1 MHSTLVVFSD
11 EQSGKIVRI
20 QDRPME
26 EIPDNSLL
34 TVSSIAFLVRSI
46 EQDSSL
52 MMLQMLRKFNAVV
65 APKLMGIP
73 PTSAKEDHDKFESR
87 HA

>member
-11 EQSGKIVRI
+11 EDSGKIVRI

-34 TVSSIAFLVRSI
+34 TVSL
-46 EQDSSL
+46 
-52 MMLQMLRKFNAVV
+52 
-65 APKLMGIP
+65 
-73 PTSAKEDHDKFESR
+73 SR
-87 HA
+87 HRR